1 VFFSSHVLSE
11 VEDVCDR
18 VLVLR
23 QGRLVDSVHVADVRQ
38 QHCITARLT
47 GALTPAPAEI
57 AAQIEIKGPNGQGEV
72 SILTRG
78 DLAPLLSWLS
88 QQPLA
93 QLSIEPVGLRTVYER
108 HHPIS

>member
-1 VFFSSHVLSE
+1 
-11 VEDVCDR
+11 VEEVCDR

-23 QGRLVDSVHVADVRQ
+23 QGLLVDSVHVSHVRQ
-38 QHCITARLT
+38 QHRITARLT
-47 GALTPAPAEI
+47 GSLTQVPAEF
-57 AAQIEIKGPNGQGEV
+57 APHVDVTGPDSQGDV
-72 SILTRG
+72 RIVTRG

-108 HHPIS
+108 HHPVTGE